1 MLGAVSLPPSAILT
15 EWRTAMKRIVLCL
28 SLTVCLPTAF
38 AGYSDGFL
46 TAEDGY
52 QYFITWRS
60 NQIPLIVDGGGA
72 LEISVRDNGCLIVQ
86 STSTPLVMGQSG
98 VYDILLFDSAR
109 LLYLD
114 GVTEFIRVTQ
124 SNTVF
129 LQGGSINAI
138 KTMRFAATGNENIF
152 IYAQNGWSWLDGD
165 PMKGIQGKWRVGGSD
180 FRIEFFNDEVFGT
193 DPVWMSI
200 KVIPEPAAVVLFGI
214 GSILL
219 RRKK

>member
-1 MLGAVSLPPSAILT
+1 
-15 EWRTAMKRIVLCL
+15 MKRIILCL
-28 SLTVCLPTAF
+28 SLTFCLPTAF
-38 AGYSDGFL
+38 AGYSDGFI
-46 TAEDGY
+46 TAGEYEFGV
-52 QYFITWRS
+52 IWRS
-60 NQIPLIVDGGGA
+60 CQIPLIVDGGGA
-72 LEISVRDNGCLIVQ
+72 DEISVRDNGCLIVK
-86 STSTPLVMGQSG
+86 STSKPLSLYHPVGG

-152 IYAQNGWSWLDGD
+152 IYAQNGWSWLDDD

>member
-1 MLGAVSLPPSAILT
+1 
-15 EWRTAMKRIVLCL
+15 
-28 SLTVCLPTAF
+28 
-38 AGYSDGFL
+38 
-46 TAEDGY
+46 
-52 QYFITWRS
+52 
-60 NQIPLIVDGGGA
+60 VDGGGA
-72 LEISVRDNGCLIVQ
+72 DEISVRDNGCLIVK
-86 STSTPLVMGQSG
+86 STSKPLSLYHPVGG

-152 IYAQNGWSWLDGD
+152 IYAQNGWSWLDDD

>member
-1 MLGAVSLPPSAILT
+1 
-15 EWRTAMKRIVLCL
+15 MKRIVLCL
-28 SLTVCLPTAF
+28 SLTLCLPTAF

-98 VYDILLFDSAR
+98 VYDILLFDGH

-114 GVTEFIRVTQ
+114 GVTELIRIAGNNATAV
-124 SNTVF
+124 
-129 LQGGSINAI
+129 LKGGSINLI
-138 KTMRFAATGNENIF
+138 NSMQFTEKTNSAPHIDL
-152 IYAQNGWSWLDGD
+152 YCQPGWSWLDGD
-165 PMKGIQGKWRVGGSD
+165 PMKGIQGNWINGSP
-180 FRIEFFNDEVFGT
+180 FEIEFSNDPT
-193 DPVWMSI
+193 YDPVYTNI
-200 KVIPEPAAVVLFGI
+200 NIIIPEPATLILAGL
-214 GSILL
+214 GSLL
-219 RRKK
+219 IRRRGNKITF